1 MYGGFTEDC
10 AKKHICCGDDGTA
23 FLMLDKHGVFTKQD
37 QPFIQLSYNS
47 YLTWQYPRANIKRC
61 KYFEIVKT
69 NSVTD
74 NPLAE
79 RNSNIGIQ

>member
-1 MYGGFTEDC
+1 MYGGFAEDC
-10 AKKHICCGDDGTA
+10 AKHICCGDDGTA

-37 QPFIQLSYNS
+37 QPFIQLSYDS
-47 YLTWQYPRANIKRC
+47 YLTWQYPRVNIKRC

-74 NPLAE
+74 NPVIE